1 MRQAYI
7 DGGLRFVLLAS
18 LLASL
23 YLAFQQYTVAG
34 LFWDLNPILSAVHE
48 QKNGLDPYRHMAQSM
63 FIYHPYALKTFTFID
78 RLYPLRHVIVTVYL
92 LIFLWF
98 AWQTFYFLKQKHS
111 TASITLV
118 QLSALCFGGLTLW
131 ALLCG
136 NFSAYF
142 HCVLFGLALQYFRT
156 RQRYL
161 LYIFSFAL
169 LGFALVKPYFLSY
182 VLVYFLAFKFWRAV
196 GLSIALVAGTM
207 GLWFSGKL
215 LFPIEYAKFLSALQY
230 QIITKD
236 DLGAFSTVRLTA
248 PFIGNIAG
256 FLLHLAV
263 VGSLLLYCFFNNRVK
278 RYFSDSDSQLMLLL
292 FFIVALNPRLA
303 FYDFLVCVIAVFF
316 LVLIKLPNTYQRVL
330 LCGVPFAIYAQLTA
344 HPSRWIFL
352 SFFVVLACFILMAY
366 KAQRKGQLLPSL
378 KIPS

>member
-1 MRQAYI
+1 MKRSYI
-7 DGGLRFVLLAS
+7 DDGLRFVLLTS
-18 LLASL
+18 MLASL
-23 YLAFQQYTVAG
+23 YLAMKQYTIVG
-34 LFWDLNPILSAVHE
+34 LFWDLNPILSAIHG
-48 QKNGLDPYRHMAQSM
+48 QKAGLDPYRHMAQSM
-63 FIYHPYALKTFTFID
+63 FIYHPYALKTLTLID
-78 RLYPLRHVIVTVYL
+78 RLYPLRDVIVTVYL

-98 AWQTFYFLKQKHS
+98 GWQTYYFLRQKHS
-111 TASITLV
+111 ATSITLV
-118 QLSALCFGGLTLW
+118 QLSALCFGGLSLW

-156 RQRYL
+156 RQGYL
-161 LYIFSFAL
+161 LYLFAFAL
-169 LGFALVKPYFLSY
+169 LAFALIKPYFLSY
-182 VLVYFLAFKFWRAV
+182 VLVYFLVLKFWRAV

-207 GLWFSGKL
+207 VLWFSGKL

-263 VGSLLLYCFFNNRVK
+263 VVGLLLYCFFNNRVK

-303 FYDFLVCVIAVFF
+303 FYDFFVCVMAVFF
-316 LVLIKLPNTYQRVL
+316 LALIKLPDTYQRVL
-330 LCGVPFAIYAQLTA
+330 LCGVPFAMCAQFAT
-344 HPSRWIFL
+344 HPSRWLFL
-352 SFFVVLACFILMAY
+352 SFFVVLSCFLLVAY
-366 KAQRKGQLLPSL
+366 QSKQKSL
-378 KIPS
+378 SPPHIKIAG